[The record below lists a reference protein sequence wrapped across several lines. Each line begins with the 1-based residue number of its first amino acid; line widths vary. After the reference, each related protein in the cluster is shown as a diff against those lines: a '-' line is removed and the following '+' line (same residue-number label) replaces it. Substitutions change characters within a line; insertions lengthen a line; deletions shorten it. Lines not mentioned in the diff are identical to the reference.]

1 MRLRTRLWIS
11 FVIILVLPLLMIALA
26 GGVFVEYQINVIEKV
41 YGVTINRDFM
51 ATTPVQIVN
60 RTAQMLKDQIQEEIE
75 EDVDQFC
82 DLTFL
87 SELDDKVSKESFSIV
102 VRKDGDTIYASE
114 DVRELLPD
122 LPLEDDEDGQSES
135 KLLGE
140 RQMFVKQQTFTF
152 SDGESGNLF
161 LITDMS
167 VSLPEMRRFYVELIV
182 LIVLIM
188 AITAGCLTMWIY
200 NSIVKPLGTLKTAA
214 INIKEGNL
222 DFSIEGN
229 SGDEIGQLYDAFEE
243 MRIRLKETTEEKLQA
258 DAQNKELISNISHDL
273 KTPITAIKGYVEGLR
288 DGVADTPE
296 KRERYIKT
304 IYTKATDMDR
314 LIDELTFYSRVDSNR
329 IPYAFKKLNVCE
341 YFDDCAEEVEM
352 ELSSRNIDFQYS
364 NFCDN
369 DAVIIADAEQL
380 RRVINNI
387 IGNSVKYIDK
397 PKKKINLSVKDEGDF
412 IQVEIEDN
420 GIGIARK
427 DLAYIFDRFYRTDTS
442 RNSSKGGSG
451 IGLSIVRKIIED
463 HGGKVWATSKEGTG
477 TVMHFVLRKYIE

>member
-11 FVIILVLPLLMIALA
+11 FVIILVLPLVMIVLA
-26 GGVFVEYQINVIEKV
+26 GGMFVNYQIKAIERV
-41 YGVTINRDFM
+41 YGVSINGDFLT
-51 ATTPVQIVN
+51 TTPVQIVN
-60 RTAQMLKDQIQEEIE
+60 RTAQTLKNQIQEEIDK
-75 EDVDQFC
+75 DVDQFC
-82 DLTFL
+82 DTAFL
-87 SELDDKVSKESFSIV
+87 ASLDETISRENFSIV
-102 VRKDGDTIYASE
+102 VRKSGHIIYASE
-114 DVRELLPD
+114 DVQELIPD
-122 LPLEDDEDGQSES
+122 LPLEDDEDGQLES

-140 RQMFVKQQTFTF
+140 RQMFVKQQTLRFT
-152 SDGESGNLF
+152 DGESGNLF
-161 LITDMS
+161 LITDMNTGI
-167 VSLPEMRRFYVELIV
+167 PEMKKFYIELVI
-182 LIVLIM
+182 LIILIM
-188 AITAGCLTMWIY
+188 ALTAACLTMWIY

-214 INIKEGNL
+214 INIKDGNL
-222 DFSIEGN
+222 DFSVEGN
-229 SGDEIGQLYDAFEE
+229 SQDEIGQLYDAFEE

-296 KRERYIKT
+296 KQERYIKT
-304 IYTKATDMDR
+304 IYTKANDMDR

-329 IPYAFKKLNVCE
+329 IPYAFKKLNVCS

-352 ELSSRNIDFQYS
+352 ELSSRNIDFQYA

-369 DAVIIADAEQL
+369 DTVIIADAEQL

-387 IGNSVKYIDK
+387 ISNSVKYIDK

-477 TVMHFVLRKYIE
+477 TVMHFVLRKYVE